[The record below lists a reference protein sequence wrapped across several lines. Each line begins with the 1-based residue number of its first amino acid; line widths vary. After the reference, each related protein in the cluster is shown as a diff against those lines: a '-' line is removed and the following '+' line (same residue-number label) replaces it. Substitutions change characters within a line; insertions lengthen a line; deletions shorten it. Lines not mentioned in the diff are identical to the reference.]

1 MASIRAVEGCVTI
14 GVDPHPGSHT
24 ATALDER
31 GRELGTVG
39 VENGEDAGKRLLL
52 WAEQFERRRWAIEG
66 AGNRF
71 VRQVVLEFIA
81 AGEEV
86 YSIPPSLTSQYRS
99 RRGVKKDDVIDA
111 ANAARALQANAELPR
126 YEPAEHEA
134 HLKAVSRTYQRIST
148 ELKRLRMMRNAA
160 EDEVVITALEPAI
173 TAMSEAL
180 ETLKGELDTITGA
193 VATELRQR
201 QGVGPVVAAT
211 VLAEVGDIARFPDR
225 DHLAAYGGAAPMPWR
240 SGAREIDRV
249 NPGGNR
255 RLNWAAH
262 IIVRTRLRLDQRTQA
277 FRDRKL
283 AEGKTQREIIRALK
297 TYVLRELYGVMLHAA
312 AKPKSLGQGHIAT

>member
-1 MASIRAVEGCVTI
+1 MASIGAVEGVVTI

-24 ATALDER
+24 ATALAKN
-31 GRELGTVG
+31 GRELGTVS
-39 VENGEDAGKRLLL
+39 VENREDAGRRLLL
-52 WAEQFERRRWAIEG
+52 WAGHFGLRRWAIEG

-71 VRQVVLEFIA
+71 VQPVVLELIA
-81 AGEEV
+81 AGEQV

-134 HLKAVSRTYQRIST
+134 HLKAVSRTYQRIAT
-148 ELKRLRMMRNAA
+148 ELKRLRMMRKAA
-160 EDEVVITALEPAI
+160 ADEVVLAALDPAI
-173 TAMSEAL
+173 AAMAEAQ
-180 ETLKGELDTITGA
+180 ETLRGELDVLTGA
-193 VATELRQR
+193 IAAALRER
-201 QGVGPVVAAT
+201 QGIGPIVAAT
-211 VLAEVGDIARFPDR
+211 VLAEVGDIARFPNRDR
-225 DHLAAYGGAAPMPWR
+225 LAAYGGAAPIPWN
-240 SGAREIDRV
+240 SGAQRIDRL

-262 IIVRTRLRLDQRTQA
+262 IIVRTRLRLDQRTQE

-283 AEGKTQREIIRALK
+283 AEGKTEREVLRALK
-297 TYVLRELYGVMLHAA
+297 TYVLREIYTVMLRAA
-312 AKPKSLGQGHIAT
+312 EKPRRLGQARLAA

>member
-1 MASIRAVEGCVTI
+1 MASIGTAEEVVTI

-31 GRELGTVG
+31 GRELGTVS
-39 VENGEDAGKRLLL
+39 VESREDAGRRLLL
-52 WAEQFERRRWAIEG
+52 WAGPFERRRWAIEG

-71 VRQVVLEFIA
+71 VRRVVLELIT

-111 ANAARALQANAELPR
+111 ANAARALQANADLPR

-148 ELKRLRMMRNAA
+148 ELKRLRMMRKAA
-160 EDEVVITALEPAI
+160 EDEVVLAALEPAI
-173 TAMSEAL
+173 AAMSEAL
-180 ETLKGELDTITGA
+180 ETLRSELDSVTAA
-193 VATELRQR
+193 VAAELRKR
-201 QGVGPVVAAT
+201 QGIGPVVAAT

-225 DHLAAYGGAAPMPWR
+225 DHLAAYGGAAPMPWN
-240 SGAREIDRV
+240 SGAHTTHRL

-262 IIVRTRLRLDQRTQA
+262 IIVRTRLRLDERTQA

-283 AEGKTQREIIRALK
+283 DEGKTEREVLRALK
-297 TYVLRELYGVMLHAA
+297 TYVLRELYTVMLHAA
-312 AKPKSLGQGHIAT
+312 AKPKHLGQARLAA